1 MQARIALLSLP
12 VWLLVAGVVPA
23 GPSRADDGAPG
34 METPHR
40 ETRVYWDRGVNVDV
54 RRFGL
59 LEQVI
64 GPASELLL
72 HVRTGYRL
80 SLDGAAYA
88 GDDRFVATSDS
99 GGLRRLYLTVA
110 GEFWP
115 WRRPVRFYL
124 EIGAIDLQFAMD
136 DVYVVFPGIPYL
148 GDLRV
153 GQAALPMSL
162 DSVASSYA
170 RPFMEKSLPVSAFVP
185 SSKAG
190 IQLANR
196 TARQNLTWAFGWF
209 ADGTN
214 TDDGEDNNSPT
225 RVAGRL
231 TWVMSADDGAD
242 VPLVHLGGYG
252 SYMYSSGGRIRYS
265 SRPESHWAAKLFDTG
280 DIDGRGAVVLG
291 YEAAVAHGPASVQ
304 TELIGT
310 WVQGRE
316 AGDHFFTGTYV
327 LGTWSLTG
335 EPRPY
340 DRENGRFAAV
350 TPERPVTPGSRN
362 PGAWEAALRLS
373 RLDLT
378 NGGVRGGQG
387 IEVMPGLNWYL
398 RRNLRVQAN
407 YGYSHVRDGPQ
418 NGNLHLWQVRID
430 LTA

>member
-1 MQARIALLSLP
+1 
-12 VWLLVAGVVPA
+12 
-23 GPSRADDGAPG
+23 
-34 METPHR
+34 
-40 ETRVYWDRGVNVDV
+40 
-54 RRFGL
+54 
-59 LEQVI
+59 
-64 GPASELLL
+64 
-72 HVRTGYRL
+72 
-80 SLDGAAYA
+80 
-88 GDDRFVATSDS
+88 
-99 GGLRRLYLTVA
+99 
-110 GEFWP
+110 
-115 WRRPVRFYL
+115 
-124 EIGAIDLQFAMD
+124 
-136 DVYVVFPGIPYL
+136 
-148 GDLRV
+148 
-153 GQAALPMSL
+153 
-162 DSVASSYA
+162 
-170 RPFMEKSLPVSAFVP
+170 VSAFVP

-291 YEAAVAHGPASVQ
+291 YEAPSPTALPPCKPSSSAPGSRAR
-304 TELIGT
+304 G
-310 WVQGRE
+310 
-316 AGDHFFTGTYV
+316 GDHFFTGTYV

-378 NGGVRGGQG
+378 NGGVRGDR
-387 IEVMPGLNWYL
+387 GL
-398 RRNLRVQAN
+398 R
-407 YGYSHVRDGPQ
+407 
-418 NGNLHLWQVRID
+418 
-430 LTA
+430 